1 MEKFGMSFGGG
12 PGKKELLETIEVQKK
27 QLVKYQTR
35 FKDVVRAYQ
44 SLLKEKEAL
53 EASLK
58 VLTISQEVD
67 LSQCGHNLSFGG
79 GTANAERPLPSD
91 LGDDRSSL
99 HSEDSLNTAA
109 SAETA
114 TSVTSNS
121 TKGDQIEEDQSCAVD
136 GATAG
141 TVANAL
147 PQQSEEASGSES
159 GISSS
164 SSSGCT
170 EPPPPAADTDRRII
184 QLKTQLSTLTS
195 SLATVTQ
202 EKSRMEA
209 SFQADK
215 RKMKQELEELQARM
229 EEEQKQHQL
238 EHQSLLEQLAES
250 KARVITQQHE
260 RGQEQGDHA
269 LMLRELQKLL
279 QEERGLRQDA
289 ELKLED
295 SREALAEAIQ
305 VADRGIDYET
315 QLKEITQELE
325 ELRKSLKAAA
335 AEKSKPDPRVE
346 ELQQEIA
353 ELKAHFNQQLQQEI
367 RKVAQADEHL
377 REQAQME
384 EARVASLEER
394 VSELSELLGA
404 CEKARQKDQQ
414 NAQRLR
420 ERILQLD
427 TENKTLAIAAVNRS
441 TTSDLNLDDTNL
453 NVDVLKDKLDKVKKL
468 LLLAAQRSQDQSLDI
483 ESLLEGEKNQEVS
496 ESEKASVLHY
506 QQELRQLREE
516 FERYKMRVQGVLK
529 NKNTKDG
536 NQAKEL
542 EEARDQLAELKE
554 KYINLRII
562 SDEAEVQH
570 KRDLEERQQALVV
583 LQQTHKQEVERLEA
597 QHRENFLRLEEEL
610 HKQRDRTM
618 ALLAEKDLE
627 LERLRAATVIGF
639 GSHQKHATNNS
650 TAMEGGDPEE
660 ADPEQEESDI
670 IAQALKLAGP
680 NEPTLLLYAEQL
692 ARKEVEVAALRK
704 QKHRLEED
712 LHQLQGKLIAN
723 GERHEEEV
731 AELRCQLDK
740 RNRDQGRDGANL
752 EYLKNVIYRFLTL
765 HDTRGRQQTLTAILT
780 ILHFSPQEKQAV
792 LKQQQHSWWMAG
804 MR

>member
-12 PGKKELLETIEVQKK
+12 PSKKELLDTIEVQKK

-67 LSQCGHNLSFGG
+67 LSQRGDNLSFGG
-79 GTANAERPLPSD
+79 GTVNAERPLPSD

-99 HSEDSLNTAA
+99 HSEDSLDTAA

-159 GISSS
+159 GIST

-170 EPPPPAADTDRRII
+170 EPPPPAVDTDRRVI

-229 EEEQKQHQL
+229 EEEQKQHQV
-238 EHQSLLEQLAES
+238 EIQSLQEQLAES

-260 RGQEQGDHA
+260 REQEQGDHA

-295 SREALAEAIQ
+295 ARETLAEAMQ
-305 VADRGIDYET
+305 AADRGMDYET
-315 QLKEITQELE
+315 QLKEITQERE

-335 AEKSKPDPRVE
+335 AENNKPDPRVE

-367 RKVAQADEHL
+367 KKVAQADERL

-441 TTSDLNLDDTNL
+441 TTSDLNIDDTNL
-453 NVDVLKDKLDKVKKL
+453 NVDVLKDKLEKVKKL
-468 LLLAAQRSQDQSLDI
+468 LLLAAQRSQDQNLDI
-483 ESLLEGEKNQEVS
+483 ERLLEGEKHQEVS
-496 ESEKASVLHY
+496 ESEKLHY

-516 FERYKMRVQGVLK
+516 FERYKMRAQGVLK

-554 KYINLRII
+554 KYINLRIA
-562 SDEAEVQH
+562 SDEAEVKH
-570 KRDLEERQQALVV
+570 KRDLDERQQALVA
-583 LQQTHKQEVERLEA
+583 LQQTHKQEIERLDA

-639 GSHQKHATNNS
+639 GSHQRPATNNS
-650 TAMEGGDPEE
+650 TALEGGDLEE

-692 ARKEVEVAALRK
+692 ARKEVEVATLRK

-740 RNRDQGRDGANL
+740 RIRDQGRDGANL

-792 LKQQQHSWWMAG
+792 LKQQQHSWWTPG